1 MPWTPAP
8 PKGGRGRGPGPARE
22 GRAGKCCHPLPGRP
36 RHRVSHDSA
45 ETLVA
50 QRVPLVPRSSLDHN
64 SWLTFVPCR
73 RLDSQAMV
81 PTLSPVAHP
90 SPWPEARTGSSGQ
103 PRPRALGY
111 GHLGVT
117 SGAED
122 GPPGAWPEAAS
133 ALSVSNLEPGV
144 GQGPG
149 AVHVGGVGSGMEDC
163 RGPASGLGRMG
174 APAKPPR
181 GPSSCS
187 LVPGLLRPPGSK
199 LPTLWVR
206 GFHDE
211 RWRALSPL
219 RAPSQN
225 QATGSHLLGVA
236 HCALVAGNR
245 HGPAAGNTAVLESSP
260 EASVG
265 AEQGDLVPGASKFR
279 RQSAPL
285 EKAMRALGRDP
296 LLCAMGHGG

>member
-36 RHRVSHDSA
+36 HHRVSHDSA

-50 QRVPLVPRSSLDHN
+50 QRVLLVPRSSLDHN

-81 PTLSPVAHP
+81 PTLGPVAHP

-133 ALSVSNLEPGV
+133 ALSVSNLE
-144 GQGPG
+144 QGPG
-149 AVHVGGVGSGMEDC
+149 AVHVGGGGIGNGGLQGTGQWPRSHGSPC
-163 RGPASGLGRMG
+163 Q
-174 APAKPPR
+174 AP
-181 GPSSCS
+181 
-187 LVPGLLRPPGSK
+187 
-199 LPTLWVR
+199 
-206 GFHDE
+206 
-211 RWRALSPL
+211 
-219 RAPSQN
+219 
-225 QATGSHLLGVA
+225 
-236 HCALVAGNR
+236 
-245 HGPAAGNTAVLESSP
+245 
-260 EASVG
+260 
-265 AEQGDLVPGASKFR
+265 
-279 RQSAPL
+279 
-285 EKAMRALGRDP
+285 
-296 LLCAMGHGG
+296 